1 MGGVEKIS
9 SEHRAR
15 VAYIYVRQSTPA
27 QVRNNSE
34 SRELQYELVER
45 AVELGWPGDRVRV
58 IDADL
63 GISADSV
70 AVADR
75 EGFREL
81 VAEVGLGGAGLIL
94 GREVSRLARDNSAW
108 YQLLD
113 LCALTGALIADA
125 DGIYDPADHSDR
137 LLLGL
142 KGTISEA
149 ELHLIK
155 SRMIAGLRHKAAKG
169 QLRINLPGGYEYAP
183 DGSVVMSA
191 NEAVREAVAAV
202 FARFFELCSARQVTL
217 SLRDDGLLL
226 PKRRGQGR
234 IEWAPAA
241 YSAVHDMLLNP
252 TYAGAFAYGRRQA
265 QRRVG
270 ADGRARASIVP
281 MPRERWQTLI
291 FDHHPGY
298 ITWEQHEQILAQIA
312 RNAPTPGE
320 GGAVREGRALLQ
332 GLLRCGRCGRRM
344 HSAYSGA
351 RSREGFARRYYC
363 DPREGD
369 LARHGPQGPEC
380 QGLGGRQLDE
390 AVLSEVFR
398 VLEPAAIA
406 ATAKA
411 LAGQQSTEDARLRA
425 FETAVERAHYEA
437 ERARRQFDGCEPE
450 NRLVAR
456 TLEAAWEQRLREV
469 ERAEAELATQRAR
482 RESPLSASELERL
495 AHAGADLRAI
505 FDAPSTSQRD
515 RKLLL
520 RALISEIC
528 VTVERDAGTIDASIT
543 WDGGLKTHLAPLT
556 LRRQGQTYYRSTP
569 EDTVAL
575 VRRLAAHYDDQTIAG
590 VLARQHRSTATG
602 LRFSKRRVAQLR
614 EAHGIPAFTPD
625 PGASGDGELVGV
637 PAAARELGVTPATVY
652 RWLRQGFITGEQTVR
667 DAPWRI
673 RLNATLRTK
682 VAEDAPDGWL
692 ALHDAARALGVA
704 RQTVL
709 HRVQRGELAAVHVRR
724 GKRKG
729 LRIQVKP
736 EHAGLFD
743 TPRSEET

>member
-15 VAYIYVRQSTPA
+15 VAYVYVRQSTPA

-75 EGFREL
+75 AGFREL

-169 QLRINLPGGYEYAP
+169 ELRINLPGGYEYAP

-270 ADGRARASIVP
+270 ADSRARASIVP

-298 ITWEQHEQILAQIA
+298 ITWGAA
-312 RNAPTPGE
+312 RANPGADRSQRSHA
-320 GGAVREGRALLQ
+320 GRGRRGARGTGAASGPSALRTLRAADALGLLGRAKPRGLRAAL
-332 GLLRCGRCGRRM
+332 LLRPARGRSCPPRAAG
-344 HSAYSGA
+344 
-351 RSREGFARRYYC
+351 SRV
-363 DPREGD
+363 P
-369 LARHGPQGPEC
+369 
-380 QGLGGRQLDE
+380 
-390 AVLSEVFR
+390 
-398 VLEPAAIA
+398 
-406 ATAKA
+406 
-411 LAGQQSTEDARLRA
+411 
-425 FETAVERAHYEA
+425 
-437 ERARRQFDGCEPE
+437 RARRAP
-450 NRLVAR
+450 AR
-456 TLEAAWEQRLREV
+456 
-469 ERAEAELATQRAR
+469 
-482 RESPLSASELERL
+482 
-495 AHAGADLRAI
+495 
-505 FDAPSTSQRD
+505 
-515 RKLLL
+515 
-520 RALISEIC
+520 
-528 VTVERDAGTIDASIT
+528 
-543 WDGGLKTHLAPLT
+543 
-556 LRRQGQTYYRSTP
+556 
-569 EDTVAL
+569 
-575 VRRLAAHYDDQTIAG
+575 
-590 VLARQHRSTATG
+590 
-602 LRFSKRRVAQLR
+602 
-614 EAHGIPAFTPD
+614 
-625 PGASGDGELVGV
+625 
-637 PAAARELGVTPATVY
+637 
-652 RWLRQGFITGEQTVR
+652 
-667 DAPWRI
+667 
-673 RLNATLRTK
+673 
-682 VAEDAPDGWL
+682 
-692 ALHDAARALGVA
+692 
-704 RQTVL
+704 
-709 HRVQRGELAAVHVRR
+709 
-724 GKRKG
+724 
-729 LRIQVKP
+729 
-736 EHAGLFD
+736 
-743 TPRSEET
+743 

>member
-9 SEHRAR
+9 SEHLAR
-15 VAYIYVRQSTPA
+15 IACTYVRQSTLA
-27 QVRNNSE
+27 QVRNNTE
-34 SRELQYELVER
+34 SRERQYELVER
-45 AVELGWPGDRVRV
+45 AVELGWPVEQVRV

-81 VAEVGLGGAGLIL
+81 AAEVALGRVGLIL
-94 GREVSRLARDNSAW
+94 GVEVSRLARDNAAW

-113 LCALTGALIADA
+113 VCALTGTLIADG
-125 DGIYDPADHSDR
+125 DGIYDPADYSDR
-137 LLLGL
+137 LVLGL

-155 SRMIAGLRHKAAKG
+155 SRLIAGLRHKAAKG
-169 QLRINLPGGYEYAP
+169 ELRINLPAGYDYAP
-183 DGSVVMSA
+183 DDQVVMSA
-191 NEAVREAVAAV
+191 DESVREAVAAV
-202 FARFFELCSARQVTL
+202 FARFFELCSVNQVVL

-234 IEWAPAA
+234 VEWAPAA
-241 YSAVHDMLLNP
+241 YTAVHDMLINP
-252 TYAGAFAYGRRQA
+252 TYAGAFAYGRRQSV
-265 QRRVG
+265 RRVD
-270 ADGRARASIVP
+270 ADGRARMSIVSV
-281 MPRERWQTLI
+281 PRERWRTLI

-298 ITWEQHEQILAQIA
+298 ISWDEHEQILAQIA
-312 RNAPTPGE
+312 RNAPTRGE
-320 GGAVREGRALLQ
+320 GGAAREGRALLQ

-351 RSREGFARRYYC
+351 RSREGWARRYYC
-363 DPREGD
+363 DPREGEV
-369 LARHGPQGPEC
+369 AHNGPDGPEC

-390 AVLSEVFR
+390 AVLAEVFG

-411 LAGQQSTEDARLRA
+411 LADQEASEAARLRA
-425 FETAVERAHYEA
+425 FETAVERARYDA
-437 ERARRQFDGCEPE
+437 ERARRQFDACEPE

-456 TLEAAWEQRLREV
+456 TLEAAWEERLRAV
-469 ERAEAELATQRAR
+469 ERAEADLAAQRAR
-482 RESPLSASELERL
+482 RTSPLSASELERL
-495 AHAGADLRAI
+495 ARAGADLRAI
-505 FDAPSTSQRD
+505 FDAPSTTQRD

-520 RALISEIC
+520 RTLISEIC
-528 VTVERDAGTIDASIT
+528 VTVEREAGTIDVRIT
-543 WDGGLKTHLAPLT
+543 WEGGAKTRLAPLQ
-556 LRRQGQTYYRSTP
+556 LRRQGQSYSRTTP
-569 EDTVAL
+569 HETVAL

-590 VLARQHRSTATG
+590 VLARQHRRTATG
-602 LRFSKRRVAQLR
+602 LRFTKRRVAQLR
-614 EAHGIPAFTPD
+614 DAHGIPAFTPD
-625 PGASGDGELVGV
+625 QTAASADGELVSV
-637 PAAARELGVTPATVY
+637 RHAAAELTVTPATVY
-652 RWLRQGFITGEQTVR
+652 RWLRDGFIAGEQPAPG
-667 DAPWRI
+667 APWRI
-673 RLNATLRTK
+673 RLNAALRAK

-692 ALHDAARALGVA
+692 GLDDAARALGVV

-724 GKRKG
+724 GRRQG
-729 LRIQVKP
+729 LRIQVEP

-743 TPRSEET
+743 TPR